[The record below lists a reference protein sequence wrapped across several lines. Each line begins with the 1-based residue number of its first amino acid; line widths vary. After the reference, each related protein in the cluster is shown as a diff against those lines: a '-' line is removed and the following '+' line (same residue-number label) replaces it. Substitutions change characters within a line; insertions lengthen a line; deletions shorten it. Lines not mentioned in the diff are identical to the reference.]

1 MATEQTQ
8 ERRAAIMQIVRG
20 QPVAGQQELVAI
32 LRQHGFTATQSSVSR
47 DLRELGVAKSGDKYI
62 IPPPYVVVP
71 AQDLF
76 GPIAKF
82 VREIRTAGATL
93 TVIKT
98 ATGAAQ
104 SVALAIDRADWPEVV
119 GTVSGDDTIF
129 AATGDAK
136 AQRKLCDRLHA
147 IFKV

>member
-8 ERRAAIMQIVRG
+8 ERRTAIMRIVRC
-20 QPVAGQQELVAI
+20 QPVADQQEMVEI

-62 IPPPYVVVP
+62 IPPPQGLVS

-76 GPIAKF
+76 GPVAKF

-98 ATGAAQ
+98 ATGAAS
-104 SVALAIDRADWPEVV
+104 SVALAIDRADWPEIV

-129 AATGDAK
+129 VATEDTK
-136 AQRKLCDRLHA
+136 AQRKLLNRLHG